1 MANNNVRRPSIS
13 VTSRQQEE
21 AKKQQALSYLTNQR
35 SSFAVNILVNLIKDK
50 TVDLG
55 NYESFV
61 ELSVKMADKLMDE
74 LYGVPKEEKSR

>member
-1 MANNNVRRPSIS
+1 MANNNVRRPAIS

-21 AKKQQALSYLTNQR
+21 VKKQQALSYLTNQR